1 MAGQGGK
8 KQAIY
13 VPSPQHGFEAGIS
26 HVGGGGE
33 ALGVTEIIFPV

>member
-13 VPSPQHGFEAGIS
+13 VPSPQHGFEPGIS
-26 HVGGGGE
+26 HVGGGE